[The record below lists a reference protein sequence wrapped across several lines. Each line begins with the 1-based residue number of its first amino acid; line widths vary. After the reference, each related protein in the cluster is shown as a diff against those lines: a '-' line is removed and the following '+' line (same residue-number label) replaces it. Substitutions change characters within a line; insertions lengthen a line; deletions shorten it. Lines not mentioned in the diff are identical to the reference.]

1 MTQQIPMAF
10 DAPPSYGC
18 EDFVVSSS
26 NHAAYDQVMAW
37 PQWSAPAMWLCGEAG
52 SGKTHLARIW
62 AAKAQARMGEGAL
75 PAHSAEAF
83 GQARALLLDNLPIE
97 EHEETLFHLLNFVK
111 ETRFSLLLVQEKTP
125 AQMEISLPDLASRLR
140 ALPVSLIAPPD
151 DLLLQAVMVKQLT
164 DKQLRVAPEVIHYL
178 LRRIDRS
185 CLAVRLAVEH
195 MDRQAL
201 EQGRSI
207 TLPFVKKI
215 FTHY

>member
-1 MTQQIPMAF
+1 MTQQIPMMF
-10 DAPPSYGC
+10 ETPPSYGC

-26 NHAAYDQVMAW
+26 NHAAYDLVMAW
-37 PQWSAPAMWLCGEAG
+37 PQWPAPVLWLCGEAG

-62 AAKAQARMGEGAL
+62 AAKAEARMGEEVL

-83 GQARALLLDNLPIE
+83 GQAKVLLLDNLTIKGQ
-97 EHEETLFHLLNFVK
+97 EETLFHLLNFIK
-111 ETRFSLLLVQEKTP
+111 EKRFSLLMVQEKTP
-125 AQMEISLPDLASRLR
+125 AQMAISLPDLASRLR
-140 ALPVSLIAPPD
+140 ALPVAQIAPPD

-164 DKQLRVAPEVIHYL
+164 DKQLRVAPEVIHFL